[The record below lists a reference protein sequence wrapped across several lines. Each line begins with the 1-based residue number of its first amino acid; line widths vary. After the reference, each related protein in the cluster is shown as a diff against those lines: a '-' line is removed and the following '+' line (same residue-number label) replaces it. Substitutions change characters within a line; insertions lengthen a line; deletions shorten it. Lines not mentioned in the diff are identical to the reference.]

1 MPQWMQWRG
10 NRLQWRESWKNIEG
24 PMAISVRRL
33 APTFCGEITGVDL
46 NRATDTEIEAVKDAW
61 LAHKVL
67 VFHDQ
72 QLDEDSLVGFAER
85 LGEVEVHLRQTR
97 TTGRREVMLV
107 SNKTEDGKPIGRL
120 GNQELNWHM
129 DQIFMGQP
137 TAGTILYAVEVT
149 PEGGDTWFCDLGAA
163 YETLPAALRETV
175 ENRKAVHSAA
185 TADRRVGIQLTEEQR
200 QRAPEVLH
208 PLVRTHP
215 LSGDKA
221 LYFSTNHTARFDG
234 LSEDESLPLIEALRQ
249 HATQSERVYRHHW
262 RVGDLV
268 LWDNAAT
275 MHRRDPFPNH
285 HARLMRR
292 VGIKFPDGRRVPF

>member
-1 MPQWMQWRG
+1 MGLPVS
-10 NRLQWRESWKNIEG
+10 RL
-24 PMAISVRRL
+24 AVRRL
-33 APTFCGEITGVDL
+33 APSFCGEVSGLDL
-46 NRATDTEIEAVKDAW
+46 SRLDAAAADSVKAAW

-72 QLDEDSLVGFAER
+72 DLDEDRLVDFARR
-85 LGEVEVHLRQTR
+85 LGEIEIHLRQTR
-97 TTGRREVMLV
+97 ATGRREVMLV
-107 SNKTEDGKPIGRL
+107 SNKKENGQPIGRL

-129 DQIFMGQP
+129 DQIFMAEP

-149 PEGGDTWFCDLGAA
+149 PEGGDTWFCDLAAA
-163 YETLPAALRETV
+163 YRALPPGLAARV
-175 ENRKAVHSAA
+175 EGRRAVHSAM

-200 QRAPEVLH
+200 KRASEVVH

-215 LSGDKA
+215 LSGEKS
-221 LYFSTNHTARFDG
+221 LYFSLNHTARIDG
-234 LSEDESLPLIEALRQ
+234 MSEDDSLPLLEELRA
-249 HATQSERVYRHHW
+249 HATQPDFVYRHHW

-275 MHRRDPFPNH
+275 MHRRDPFPDR

-292 VGIKFPDGRRVPF
+292 VGFNFPAERRVPI

>member
-1 MPQWMQWRG
+1 
-10 NRLQWRESWKNIEG
+10 
-24 PMAISVRRL
+24 MAISVRRL
-33 APTFCGEITGVDL
+33 APTFAAEIDGVDL
-46 NRATDTEIEAVKDAW
+46 NRLSPIELQSVKDAW

-72 QLDEDSLVGFAER
+72 QLDEDGLVAFAQQ
-85 LGEVEVHLRQTR
+85 LGDIEIHLRQSR

-129 DQIFMGQP
+129 DQIFMPEP

-149 PEGGDTWFCDLGAA
+149 PEGGNTWFCDLGAA
-163 YETLPAALRETV
+163 YETLPAGLREQV
-175 ENRKAVHSAA
+175 EQRQAVHSAA
-185 TADRRVGIQLTEEQR
+185 TADRRVGIRLTEAQR
-200 QRAPEVLH
+200 ERAPEVVH

-215 LSGDKA
+215 LSGTKA
-221 LYFSTNHTARFDG
+221 LYFSLNHTARIDG
-234 LSEDESLPLIEALRQ
+234 RSEEDSLPVFEQLRR
-249 HATQSERVYRHHW
+249 HATQQEQVYEHHW

-292 VGIKFPDGRRVPF
+292 VGFNFPADRRIPF